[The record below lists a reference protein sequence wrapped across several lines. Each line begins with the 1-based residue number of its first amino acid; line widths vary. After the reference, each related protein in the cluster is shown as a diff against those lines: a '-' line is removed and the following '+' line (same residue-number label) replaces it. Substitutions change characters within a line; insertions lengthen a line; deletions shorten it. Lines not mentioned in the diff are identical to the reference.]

1 MTERP
6 SRASVRI
13 EQPADPADVRAV
25 GYGPDDVP
33 VVPDKYARLPVHKE
47 ESGRG
52 GDWNGRLMEPAA
64 SAVYIVDRR
73 YLYVTDDHGRVSHA
87 EGWLGWLPTA
97 ENDERRNVE
106 AQREAGVPDRQRT
119 DDGGHLFAVRAIDR
133 AGNKGDPA
141 RVRFRVDT
149 NAPRLRIKGPG
160 EVKTTRARA
169 SALFIPKASEPV
181 DRVCRVNSKGFKPC
195 SQRYRTPRLGK
206 GPHMLKVRAIDRAGN
221 VTTRERT
228 FRVME
233 AKRKGHARRG
243 SARRSLGADAV
254 AG

>member
-33 VVPDKYARLPVHKE
+33 VVPDEYSRLPVHKD
-47 ESGRG
+47 ESGRV
-52 GDWNGRLMEPAA
+52 GDWNGTLMAPEA
-64 SAVYIVDRR
+64 SAVYIVDQR

-119 DDGGHLFAVRAIDR
+119 DDGGHLFATVFD
-133 AGNKGDPA
+133 
-141 RVRFRVDT
+141 
-149 NAPRLRIKGPG
+149 GPG
-160 EVKTTRARA
+160 ESINLTAQSQEQNRAVKGSENWRRMEQAWQAMRVAGVQVHAAIDVKHPNGTTRRP
-169 SALFIPKASEPV
+169 SSRTVV
-181 DRVCRVNSKGFKPC
+181 DRHQGERSPRRIFRETKP
-195 SQRYRTPRLGK
+195 
-206 GPHMLKVRAIDRAGN
+206 
-221 VTTRERT
+221 TTR
-228 FRVME
+228 
-233 AKRKGHARRG
+233 
-243 SARRSLGADAV
+243 GA
-254 AG
+254 G